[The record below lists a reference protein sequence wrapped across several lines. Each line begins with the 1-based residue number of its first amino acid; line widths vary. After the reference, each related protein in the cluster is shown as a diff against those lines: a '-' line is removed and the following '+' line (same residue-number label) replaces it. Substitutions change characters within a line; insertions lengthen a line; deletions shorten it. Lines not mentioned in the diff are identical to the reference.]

1 MQDTCACL
9 SYGIPSCHC
18 PSVDAF
24 ERACRKSGVTNFNAV
39 VNECWECNRTCPPPP
54 NAPYCEA
61 SIGHVYTFEKDSHD
75 REGNCEYSLLRD
87 CEKDEFSVH
96 FLNRN
101 RYQTKLSQEQALLAI
116 RVSGGAITKVW
127 RNSTVQVNGR
137 TPYSFPY
144 KIDRGLVIKSGPVV
158 KVIIGSS
165 DVQVIWDGLSA
176 TVNVTVP
183 FNYYNRTR
191 GLCSS
196 LNENYLFCSTR
207 TVKKEDGLLLSL
219 QDTCSPPP
227 NCSSNALKSALGYC
241 NVLTQDGQRYGA
253 CHSVLDPTE
262 YYNLCIKQICDFNG
276 NKSCGCSAIK
286 TYESQCRNFAGSD
299 VRVGTIVDECGE
311 CYGRRQKMQIR

>member
-1 MQDTCACL
+1 MWAVQSHLL
-9 SYGIPSCHC
+9 SPL
-18 PSVDAF
+18 
-24 ERACRKSGVTNFNAV
+24 
-39 VNECWECNRTCPPPP
+39 
-54 NAPYCEA
+54 NAPSCEA
-61 SIGHVYTFEKDSHD
+61 SIGHVYTLQKNSHD
-75 REGNCEYSLLRD
+75 TKGNCEYTLLRD

-144 KIDRGLVIKSGPVV
+144 KIDGGLVTKSGPVV

-207 TVKKEDGLLLSL
+207 TVKKEDRLLLSP

-227 NCSSNALKSALGYC
+227 NCSM
-241 NVLTQDGQRYGA
+241 
-253 CHSVLDPTE
+253 SV
-262 YYNLCIKQICDFNG
+262 
-276 NKSCGCSAIK
+276 CGSI
-286 TYESQCRNFAGSD
+286 G
-299 VRVGTIVDECGE
+299 
-311 CYGRRQKMQIR
+311 